1 MVDPA
6 INKPIN
12 GACFSMKCKGELL
25 LLSISNDCNPPVCFF
40 NHHRARVKTNYV
52 QWSWAIIVLPP
63 NRPNPAAFATHLTK
77 FTFKNSI
84 KNTRVK
90 ASSSEIS
97 IVDLND
103 LEDGIPSWWG
113 SVVDFVLVCCDL
125 SRNAQLPG
133 T

>member
-77 FTFKNSI
+77 FTFKN
-84 KNTRVK
+84 TRVK

-113 SVVDFVLVCCDL
+113 TVVDFVLVCCDL